1 MRSPVV
7 VLSILT
13 VLAAPPI
20 RADSPQISQRFHAT
34 ARWGTFEEMDSP
46 ALLRKDGEPGNLVLD
61 WAGSQQAG
69 AALGFEIL
77 PGLTLDVGGAEVPV
91 AQIRLRKPSPS
102 TSWTLLTITK
112 ASGSIALTTSTR
124 VPTSLRLTTV

>member
-1 MRSPVV
+1 
-7 VLSILT
+7 
-13 VLAAPPI
+13 
-20 RADSPQISQRFHAT
+20 
-34 ARWGTFEEMDSP
+34 MDSP
-46 ALLRKDGEPGNLVLD
+46 VLLSKDGEPGNPVLG

-77 PGLTLDVGGAEVPV
+77 PGLTLDVGGAEVSVP
-91 AQIRLRKPSPS
+91 QIRLRKPSPS

-112 ASGSIALTTSTR
+112 AWGSIARTIWTR